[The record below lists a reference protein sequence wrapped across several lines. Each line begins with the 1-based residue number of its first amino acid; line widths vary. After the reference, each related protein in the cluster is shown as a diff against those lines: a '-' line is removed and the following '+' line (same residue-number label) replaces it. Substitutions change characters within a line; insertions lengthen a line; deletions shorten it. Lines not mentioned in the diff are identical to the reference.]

1 MKEFWKDLLSE
12 TVEQPELGFLVVFAM
27 FAVILLILD
36 MIISFIANP
45 ELGIA
50 CLYWFFLVFLT
61 WKILQKIAQH
71 LLEKDIDNK

>member
-1 MKEFWKDLLSE
+1 MKEFWKDFLSE
-12 TVEQPELGFLVVFAM
+12 IVEQPELGFLAVFAM

-36 MIISFIANP
+36 MIISFITNP

-61 WKILQKIAQH
+61 WKILRKIAQH
-71 LLEKDIDNK
+71 SSEKNIDNK